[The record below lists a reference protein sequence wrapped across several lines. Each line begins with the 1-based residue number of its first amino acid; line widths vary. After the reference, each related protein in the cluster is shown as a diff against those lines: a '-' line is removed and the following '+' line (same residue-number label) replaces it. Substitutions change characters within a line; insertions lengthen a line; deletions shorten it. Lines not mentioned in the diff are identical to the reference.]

1 MQASYLRFP
10 HLRGDLLTFTA
21 EDCVWAAP
29 IESSGASGAVRTG
42 RAWRIT
48 DGSRPVARPRI
59 SPDGRHIAFT
69 SGSGTDTEVH
79 LAPVEG
85 GPVRRLTHWGVWRTA
100 VSGWTP
106 DGRVVATTTHGQPT
120 QRRPWGYALPVD
132 GGPAERLPYGPV
144 GDIAFGPR
152 GGVVVSSATMI
163 RESAD
168 WKGYRGGLA
177 GKLWSAPD
185 GGGLQRILAALEG
198 SLECPMWVG
207 DRIAFLSDHEGSGA
221 LYSCLP
227 DGTGLRRHT
236 APADRYARQAATDGR
251 RIVHARAGDLHLLEH
266 LDAEPAPIT
275 VRLGGGRAGLRPYP
289 VRSADHLGDVR
300 PDHTGRSSV
309 VEVRG
314 TVHLLPHRPGPVR
327 LLTAEPG
334 VRARLPRAFRAD
346 GRPMAAWVTDAGGED
361 ALECAPASAAP
372 GTPPGDGT
380 GDGTGDRRR
389 VAAGQLG
396 RVLEL
401 EVSPDGR
408 QAAVACHDGRV
419 LLVEWATGEV
429 RELAAGRHGD
439 ATGLAFSPDS
449 RRLAWSQAG
458 PRPLR
463 WLRIADTRTGE
474 VLDATALRFN
484 DHSPAFTPDG
494 AYLVFLSERVFDPVP
509 DTHSLDLSFP
519 LGCRP
524 YLMALA
530 ADTPSPFLPWT
541 EEPGTQEPGT
551 ENPSRGERQA
561 AVPPTRI
568 DPEGI
573 EARTVPFPVEA
584 GRYSALRTA
593 GSKVLWL
600 RQPMTGLTGA
610 AAATAGARPIAPVL
624 EGYDLARRA
633 PLTPAEGVTGF
644 AVSGDG
650 ARLVLRRG
658 GGLHTGPAD
667 GGATEPVDLDRV
679 RVWVEPS
686 AEWRQMYAEAG
697 RLMRENFWR
706 ADMSGVD
713 WDGAL
718 DRYRPLLDRI
728 ASQDELADL
737 LWEVHGELGTSHA
750 FVAPPVDGGDPRL
763 RPGLLGADLVRDAG
777 GRWRIARVLP
787 SEPSDPRAAS
797 PLAAPGVA
805 VAPGD
810 VLVAVGGRPVDPVTG
825 PAPLL
830 LGTAGQPVELTVLG
844 ASGDRRPVVVVPLA
858 DDEPLRYHDWV
869 AGRRALVHRD
879 SGGRL
884 GYLHVPDMLGHG
896 WAQFHRDLRT
906 EAAREGLVV
915 DLRDNRGGSVSQ
927 LIVEQLA
934 RRTVGWSRARW
945 AQPVGYPRTAPRG
958 PVAVLVNEFTGSDG
972 EVAAAALQALGVGP
986 LVGVRTSGAVI
997 GIDLRYTLVDGTGVT
1012 QPKSATWLQGYGW
1025 EVENR
1030 GVDPDVESVRT
1041 PQDWQAGRD
1050 PQLDTAVRLVLT
1062 ALATAPDR
1070 TPPPLPA
1077 PPSGGR
1083 RR

>member
-29 IESSGASGAVRTG
+29 LEAGGGPGAVRTG

-48 DGSRPVARPRI
+48 DGGQPVARPRI

-69 SGSGTDTEVH
+69 SGSGSDTEVC

-100 VSGWTP
+100 VCGWTP

-120 QRRPWGYALPVD
+120 QRRPWAYALPVD
-132 GGPAERLPYGPV
+132 GGPGERLPYGPL
-144 GDIAFGPR
+144 GDIAFGPQGR
-152 GGVVVSSATMI
+152 VVLSSATMI
-163 RESAD
+163 RESVD

-177 GKLWSAPD
+177 GRLWSDP
-185 GGGLQRILAALEG
+185 GGPGGPRRILAELDG

-227 DGTGLRRHT
+227 DGADLRRHT
-236 APADRYARQAATDGR
+236 GLRDCYARQASTDGR
-251 RIVHARAGDLHLLEH
+251 RVVHARAGGLHLLEH
-266 LDAEPAPIT
+266 LDAEPAPLE
-275 VRLGGGRAGLRPYP
+275 VRLGGGRARLRPYP
-289 VRSADHLGDVR
+289 VGAADRLGDAG

-314 TVHLLPHRPGPVR
+314 TVQLLPHRRGPVR
-327 LLTAEPG
+327 VLAAEPG
-334 VRARLPRAFRAD
+334 VRARLPRAFRSD
-346 GRPMAAWVTDAGGED
+346 GHAMAAWVTDAEGED
-361 ALECAPASAAP
+361 ALECAPAPAAP
-372 GTPPGDGT
+372 TPAPGDG
-380 GDGTGDRRR
+380 DGKRRR
-389 VAAGQLG
+389 VAAGRLG
-396 RVLEL
+396 RVLGF

-408 QAAVACHDGRV
+408 QAAVAAHDGRV

-429 RELAAGRHGD
+429 RELSGGEHGD

-449 RRLAWSQAG
+449 RWLAWSQAG

-463 WLRIADTRTGE
+463 WLRLADTRTGE
-474 VLDATALRFN
+474 VLDATAPRFN

-494 AYLVFLSERVFDPVP
+494 AYLAFLSERVFDPVP
-509 DTHSLDLSFP
+509 DTHSLDMSFP

-530 ADTPSPFLPWT
+530 AGTPSPFDPWT
-541 EEPGTQEPGT
+541 PEPSPGDG
-551 ENPSRGERQA
+551 PAAA
-561 AVPPTRI
+561 AVTRI
-568 DPEGI
+568 DPEGLA
-573 EARTVPFPVEA
+573 ARTVPFPVEA
-584 GRYSALRTA
+584 GRCTALRTA

-600 RQPMTGLTGA
+600 REPLAGLTGA
-610 AAATAGARPIAPVL
+610 AAATPGARPAAPAL

-633 PLTPAEGVTGF
+633 ALAAEEGVTGF

-650 ARLVLRRG
+650 TGLLLRRG
-658 GGLHTGPAD
+658 GGTLHTRPVD
-667 GGATEPVDLDRV
+667 GGATAPVDLERI
-679 RVWVEPS
+679 RVWVEPA

-697 RLMRENFWR
+697 RLMRDNFWR

-713 WDGAL
+713 WDGVL

-728 ASQDELADL
+728 ASHDDLADL
-737 LWEVHGELGTSHA
+737 LWEVQGELGTSHA
-750 FVAPPVDGGDPRL
+750 FVSPPPAGGDPRL

-777 GRWRIARVLP
+777 HRWRIARVLP
-787 SEPSDPRAAS
+787 SETSDPRALS

-810 VLVAVGGRPVDPVTG
+810 ELVAVGGRPVDPVTG

-830 LGTAGQPVELTVLG
+830 LGTAGQPVELTVLTAAG
-844 ASGDRRPVVVVPLA
+844 EHRTVVVVPLA
-858 DDEPLRYHDWV
+858 DEEPLRYHDWV
-869 AGRRALVHRD
+869 AGRRALVHRT

-884 GYLHVPDMLGHG
+884 GYLHVPDMLGAG

-915 DLRDNRGGSVSQ
+915 DLRENRGGMLSQ

-1012 QPKSATWLQGYGW
+1012 QPKSANWLQEYGW
-1025 EVENR
+1025 DVENR

-1050 PQLDTAVRLVLT
+1050 PQLDTAVGLALT
-1062 ALATAPDR
+1062 TLETTPARTA
-1070 TPPPLPA
+1070 PPLP
-1077 PPSGGR
+1077 PSRRPGR
-1083 RR
+1083 R